1 MSYRFVKVTTFYNEY
16 LRQYYNRN
24 PEIVI
29 KTYSEQ
35 MEHLMSD
42 GFGWADYFKI
52 HLGEIGVDA
61 HEIIANVEPLQKAWG
76 REHGIAGTTEG
87 DIVVAQLKDYSPDV
101 VMFQDSSKFNGDWI
115 KYLKEQVPSIKL
127 LIGYCASPYP
137 KEDMELFKLFDFMLT
152 SGGPSFMSSFIDN
165 GFKIYQVRH
174 GFEKSLLPK
183 IVVNDNYPE
192 VDFIFIG
199 SLALGKGY
207 HNKRKEILEG
217 LLEAGLDLSIYSKI
231 NKNNPVKETAKKAAY
246 VVLQALKQAG
256 LERFA
261 VDLPYINKALKMTE
275 FPHTLECSARLK
287 RKFSTPIFGIE
298 MFKALSRSKIGFNM
312 HIDVSGERNG
322 GNERLF
328 ETTGVG
334 TCLLTDYK
342 KNLNEIFEI
351 DKEVVAYKSVGECI
365 EKVKWLLAHP
375 IERQA
380 IAEAGQTR
388 TLKDHTITQ
397 RVLLIDEI
405 IRKNLSL
412 WIN

>member
-1 MSYRFVKVTTFYNEY
+1 MSYRFVKVTTFYSEY

-101 VMFQDSSKFNGDWI
+101 VMFEDALMFSGDWI
-115 KYLKEQVPSIKL
+115 KYLKEQVPSMKL
-127 LIGYCASPYP
+127 AIGCCSSPYS
-137 KEDMELFKLFDFMLT
+137 KEDMERFRVFDFMLT
-152 SGGPSFMSSFIDN
+152 GGGPSFMSSFIEN
-165 GFKIYQVRH
+165 GIKIYQVRH
-174 GFEKSLLPK
+174 GFEKSLLSK
-183 IVVNDNYPE
+183 ININNNYPE
-192 VDFIFIG
+192 VDFIFLG

-217 LLEAGLDLSIYSKI
+217 LLEAGVDLSIYSKI
-231 NKNNPVKETAKKAAY
+231 NNYNPVNEFAKKAAY
-246 VVLQALKQAG
+246 IVAQVLKQAG
-256 LERFA
+256 LEILA
-261 VDLPYINKALKMTE
+261 SDLPYINKAFNMTE
-275 FPHTLECSARLK
+275 FPHTAEYSVRLK
-287 RKFSTPIFGIE
+287 RAIRTSIFGIE
-298 MFKALSRSKIGFNM
+298 MFKVLSHAKIGFNM
-312 HIDVSGERNG
+312 HIDISGEKNG
-322 GNERLF
+322 GNMRLF

-334 TCLLTDYK
+334 TCLLTDWK
-342 KNLNEIFEI
+342 ETLSELFEI
-351 DKEVVAYKSVGECI
+351 DKEVVAYKSVDECI

-380 IAEAGQTR
+380 IAKAGQAR
-388 TLKDHTITQ
+388 TLKDHTYFN
-397 RVLLIDEI
+397 RVLLLDEI

-412 WIN
+412 